1 MLYPER
7 LHQLTKEHADTVAAL
22 VCGLFLFC
30 GWFALH
36 LGFLGWA
43 LLLLPIAYV
52 IGGYESAREGLTTLI
67 KEKELDVD
75 LLMIV
80 AALGAA
86 GLGLWRR
93 EYYLIIDGAILI
105 LIFAISGAL
114 EGYAMRRTER
124 SIQSLMSLTQD
135 TARVVRQGKEEVIT
149 IAQLQLGD
157 EIIVKPGELIPTD
170 AVIIEGYST
179 LNQAAI
185 TGESLPIEKT
195 VGDEVFAG
203 TLNGYG
209 ALKLKLHQPPES
221 SLIQRVIRLVQ
232 QAQTETPPSQ
242 QFIERF
248 ERGYARVIVL
258 AGVLLLILPPFLKYW
273 DWETSIY
280 RALTFLVVAS
290 PCALM
295 AAIMPT
301 LLSGIANGAKQGIL
315 FKNGSQLEMMGKV
328 RAIAFDKTGTLTTG
342 ILEVCEVIPTSEYTK
357 DDVLKAAASVESRSE
372 HPLGE
377 AIVKASKNLDWTAA
391 TEVQAFPG
399 QGIIGIVNNQEI
411 IAGKDDFVK
420 NYVVDLPQNL
430 IEIASKFELQGKTVV
445 WIGENEEETGTE
457 GQGDA
462 GKRSKEDTVTRS
474 KEDAV
479 TRSKEDT
486 VRRSK
491 GDTVRR
497 SQQDAENVSSASPPL
512 PIPASPPDSIT
523 ASSSLSASYQVLG
536 IIAIADTVRS
546 QAGTTISHLKKLGVE
561 QIVMLTGDNQQTAE
575 SVAREL
581 GVDRVYA
588 ELLPEDKL
596 HVIRRL
602 QQEYKTVAMVGDGI
616 NDAPA
621 LAQASVGVAMG
632 TAGSDVALET
642 ADIVLMADK
651 LEKIAVAMRLG
662 KRAQAIV
669 KQNITI
675 ALGFIVLLLIGN
687 FLGDINLP
695 IGVVGHEGSTVLVTL
710 SGLRL
715 LKN

>member
-1 MLYPER
+1 MLFPER
-7 LHQLTKEHADTVAAL
+7 LHQFTKEHADAVAAL
-22 VCGLFLFC
+22 VCGLFLLC
-30 GWFALH
+30 GWLALH

-67 KEKELDVD
+67 TEKELDVD

-124 SIQSLMSLTQD
+124 SIRSLMSLTQD
-135 TARVVRQGKEEVIT
+135 TARVVRRGNQEVIP
-149 IAQLQLGD
+149 IKQLQVGD

-170 AVIIEGYST
+170 AVIVEGYST

-185 TGESLPIEKT
+185 TGESLPVEKT

-248 ERGYARVIVL
+248 ERGYARVIVI
-258 AGVLLLILPPFLKYW
+258 AGVLLLILPPFLWNW
-273 DWETSIY
+273 DWETAIY

-301 LLSGIANGAKQGIL
+301 LLSGIANGARQGIL
-315 FKNGSQLEMMGKV
+315 FKNGAQLEMIGKV

-342 ILEVCEVIPTSEYTK
+342 LLEVCEVIPTSDYTK
-357 DDVLKAAASVESRSE
+357 ADVLKAAASVESRSE
-372 HPLGE
+372 HPLGL
-377 AIVKASKNLDWTAA
+377 AIVKASKNLDWKAA

-399 QGIIGIVNNQEI
+399 QGIVGIIDNQEV

-420 NYVVDLPQNL
+420 KYVADLPKNL
-430 IEIASKFELQGKTVV
+430 IEIATNLELQGKTVV
-445 WIGENEEETGTE
+445 WIAEKRWGERFHPTI
-457 GQGDA
+457 
-462 GKRSKEDTVTRS
+462 
-474 KEDAV
+474 
-479 TRSKEDT
+479 
-486 VRRSK
+486 
-491 GDTVRR
+491 
-497 SQQDAENVSSASPPL
+497 PL
-512 PIPASPPDSIT
+512 PEH
-523 ASSSLSASYQVLG
+523 QVLG

-546 QAGTTISHLKKLGVE
+546 QAAGTISRLKKLGIE

-621 LAQASVGVAMG
+621 LAQASVGIAMG
-632 TAGSDVALET
+632 AAGSDVALET
-642 ADIVLMADK
+642 ADIVLMADR
-651 LEKIAVAMRLG
+651 LEKIEVAIRLG
-662 KRAQAIV
+662 KRTQEIV

-675 ALGFIVLLLIGN
+675 ALGFIILLLIGN
-687 FLGDINLP
+687 FLGEINLP